1 MKLFGLIGK
10 TLGHSFSQSY
20 FKEKFEKEGISGAY
34 YNLYPLE
41 TIDEFNQLITDF
53 SELSGLNV
61 TIPYKSE
68 VIPFLS
74 YIDDSAKEIGAIN
87 TIKFERVKS
96 KLNLL
101 GYNTDYIGF
110 WESLKPL
117 LQIHHNKALVLG
129 TGGSSKAVAYALRKA
144 NIEVLFVSRNANEKY
159 QITYQDITREHI
171 EKYKIIINT
180 TPLGM
185 FPNSDQ
191 CPDIPYDYLSSKHIL
206 FDLIYNPDQTK
217 FLKLGQEQGVITKN
231 GLDMLK
237 IQADHSWNIWNAESR

>member
-20 FKEKFEKEGISGAY
+20 FKEKFEKEGIIGAY

-68 VIPFLS
+68 VIPFLN

-87 TIKFERVKS
+87 TIKFERVNS
-96 KLNLL
+96 KLKLL

-110 WESLKPL
+110 WESIKPL
-117 LQIHHNKALVLG
+117 LQSHHNKALVLG

-144 NIEVLFVSRNANEKY
+144 NIEVLFVSRNANEKD

-185 FPNSDQ
+185 FPNSDE

-206 FDLIYNPDQTK
+206 FDLIYNPEQTK
-217 FLKLGQEQGVITKN
+217 FLQLGQEQGAIIKN

-237 IQADHSWNIWNAESR
+237 IQADHSWNIWNAE